1 MRSTILHLVLVF
13 SLAFN
18 IAFAGIWVYH
28 RARPRPYGA
37 RPGPGGRG
45 GPGPAWDELDLTPEQ
60 ERQVRESW
68 RKVAGRLQEL
78 RQETGRQRDRLFDL
92 LQAEA
97 PDEAAILEAQRRIEE
112 SQEQSREAVVA
123 QMMETRAL
131 LSTEQRRKWVEAMRV
146 HGQRLGA
153 KRWRNGHARP
163 GDGRPDGR
171 RPQRGPGGRRRPQMG
186 RRPGP
191 GMAPPPE
198 GEGIPPGP
206 PPRRDEGI

>member
-18 IAFAGIWVYH
+18 IAFAGIWVYE
-28 RARPRPYGA
+28 RARPRPHRSGPA
-37 RPGPGGRG
+37 PGGPGGRG
-45 GPGPAWDELDLTPEQ
+45 PEWGELDLTPEQ
-60 ERQVRESW
+60 EGRIRESW
-68 RKVAGRLQEL
+68 RKVGGRLQEL

-92 LQAEA
+92 LQAEP
-97 PDEAAILEAQRRIEE
+97 PDEAAILETQRRIEE
-112 SQEQSREAVVA
+112 SQEQSRQAVVA

-131 LSTEQRRKWVEAMRV
+131 LSPEQRRKWVEAMRV

-171 RPQRGPGGRRRPQMG
+171 RPRRGPGGRRRPQMDS
-186 RRPGP
+186 RPGP
-191 GMAPPPE
+191 DTAPPPE
-198 GEGIPPGP
+198 GEGIPTGP
-206 PPRRDEGI
+206 PPTR